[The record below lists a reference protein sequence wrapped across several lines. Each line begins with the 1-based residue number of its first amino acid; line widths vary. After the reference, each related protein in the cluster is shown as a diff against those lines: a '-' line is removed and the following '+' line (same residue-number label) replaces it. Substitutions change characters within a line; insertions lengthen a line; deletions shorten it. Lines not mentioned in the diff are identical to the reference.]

1 MKKLYEA
8 IYVAMISI
16 CFLVVVGFWF
26 GVGLYL
32 GDKAASLY

>member
-8 IYVAMISI
+8 IYVAMVAIS
-16 CFLVVVGFWF
+16 FLVVVGFWL

-32 GDKAASLY
+32 GMDATSRY

>member
-8 IYVAMISI
+8 IYVATVAI

-26 GVGLYL
+26 GVGLFL
-32 GDKAASLY
+32 GMEATSRF

>member
-8 IYVAMISI
+8 LYSAAVSI
-16 CFLVVVGFWF
+16 CFLIVVGFWF

-32 GDKAASLY
+32 GMEAASLY

>member
-8 IYVAMISI
+8 IYVATVAI

-26 GVGLYL
+26 GVGLFL
-32 GDKAASLY
+32 GVKAASLY

>member
-8 IYVAMISI
+8 IYVATVAI

-26 GVGLYL
+26 GVGLFL
-32 GDKAASLY
+32 GARAASLY

>member
-1 MKKLYEA
+1 MRA
-8 IYVAMISI
+8 IYVAMVSI

-32 GDKAASLY
+32 GMEAASRY

>member
-8 IYVAMISI
+8 IYVATVAI

-26 GVGLYL
+26 GVGLFL
-32 GDKAASLY
+32 GVRAASLY

>member
-1 MKKLYEA
+1 MRALYAA
-8 IYVAMISI
+8 IVSI

-32 GDKAASLY
+32 GMEATSRY

>member
-8 IYVAMISI
+8 IYVAMVAIGL
-16 CFLVVVGFWF
+16 LVVVGFWF

-32 GDKAASLY
+32 GMKAASLY